1 MSFCVNN
8 SLCTEIY
15 KAFLLSNL
23 RSLLLCVC
31 VRLLL
36 FGDWLHPSSNISLL
50 CNVSQNAWPLGMEK
64 EQEQADCIDSEHL
77 KLRFYSAVQE
87 GLRISPKLRCFRDC
101 FFLEQIT
108 GQVLPCHLRSYL
120 YPSLL
125 LWVLHASL
133 FLSLPYCYHARTSK
147 HSHLSFSLILLCN
160 GRCPLPTFTGAHTRS
175 CFHLLLTHK
184 QAASST
190 A

>member
-15 KAFLLSNL
+15 KALLLSNL

-31 VRLLL
+31 VRLLS

-87 GLRISPKLRCFRDC
+87 GLRISSKLGCFRDC
-101 FFLEQIT
+101 FFLDRFGTNCWTNLTLSFTFLSIPLSPFV
-108 GQVLPCHLRSYL
+108 GLACLSILVFAILLPCTH
-120 YPSLL
+120 
-125 LWVLHASL
+125 VKT
-133 FLSLPYCYHARTSK
+133 LSP
-147 HSHLSFSLILLCN
+147 LS
-160 GRCPLPTFTGAHTRS
+160 
-175 CFHLLLTHK
+175 
-184 QAASST
+184 
-190 A
+190 